1 MPAALFTAP
10 QNAPSADGSLTW
22 GRTAG
27 LRQQSKPR
35 PGDALAE
42 QAGGEAASQC
52 VPGLAGG
59 NGRSGCNDGGR
70 RWLEANP
77 DLRTQEKGVLG
88 AL

>member
-10 QNAPSADGSLTW
+10 QNAPSTDGSLTW

-42 QAGGEAASQC
+42 QAGREAASRC
-52 VPGLAGG
+52 VPSLAGG

-70 RWLEANP
+70 RWFEANANS
-77 DLRTQEKGVLG
+77 RTQEKGGLG